1 MASRLARST
10 LGEFSSLFPERTKLT
25 VAGAARL
32 RPLAIRTL
40 PTTSTYLNSTRYA
53 SNVPSEEPSKKA
65 QSIID
70 SLPGTSLVSK
80 TAILS
85 AGAGVS
91 IWAIAN
97 EIYVVNEESVVML
110 ATLSVFWAIAHY
122 GGPFYKD
129 WADGHINKMK
139 DILRSA
145 REGHTQSVKNRIES
159 VKQLGSVVE
168 VTKGLFEVS
177 KETARLEAEAF
188 ELEQKTAIAAEARS
202 VLDSWVRY
210 EGQVKQRQQKELAET
225 VINKITKELENPKT
239 LQQILNQSVADVE
252 KIVSSKAQ

>member
-1 MASRLARST
+1 MSSRLIRSAIGARS
-10 LGEFSSLFPERTKLT
+10 
-25 VAGAARL
+25 L
-32 RPLAIRTL
+32 RPSLIPRTL
-40 PTTSTYLNSTRYA
+40 PTASIAINPARLA

-65 QSIID
+65 QSIVD
-70 SLPGTSLVSK
+70 SLPGNSLVSK

-85 AGAGVS
+85 AGTGVS

-97 EIYVVNEESVVML
+97 ELYVVNEETIVMV

-122 GGPFYKD
+122 GSPMYKD
-129 WADGHINKMK
+129 WAEGQINKMK
-139 DILRSA
+139 GILNAAKEDHTSA
-145 REGHTQSVKNRIES
+145 VKKRIAS

-168 VTKGLFEVS
+168 VTKQLFEVS

-188 ELEQKTAIAAEARS
+188 ELEQRTAVAAEAKS

-210 EGQVKQRQQKELAET
+210 EGQVKQRQQKELAESIIAK
-225 VINKITKELENPKT
+225 VTKELENPKT

>member
-1 MASRLARST
+1 MSSRLIRSAIGAR
-10 LGEFSSLFPERTKLT
+10 P
-25 VAGAARL
+25 L
-32 RPLAIRTL
+32 RPSTIARAL
-40 PTTSTYLNSTRYA
+40 PTSSITLNQARFA
-53 SNVPSEEPSKKA
+53 SNVPSEEPSKRA

-70 SLPGTSLVSK
+70 SLPGSSLISK

-85 AGAGVS
+85 AGTGIS

-97 EIYVVNEESVVML
+97 ELYVVNEETVVML
-110 ATLSVFWAIAHY
+110 ATLSVFWAVAHY
-122 GGPFYKD
+122 GGPMYKD
-129 WADGHINKMK
+129 WAEGQINKIK
-139 DILRSA
+139 NILYSA
-145 REGHTQSVKNRIES
+145 REEHTLAVKKRIDS

-168 VTKGLFEVS
+168 VTKQLFEVS

-188 ELEQKTAIAAEARS
+188 ELEQKTALAAEAKS

-225 VINKITKELENPKT
+225 IISRITKELENPKT

-252 KIVSSKAQ
+252 RIVSSKAQ